1 MIVAKTAAAG
11 LGACAATRENP
22 HAAPLRLTKDESM
35 RRALIR
41 SAAGIVLG
49 VLALA
54 GTAVADAAKSRL
66 EQLMGP
72 KFREA
77 GLDRATP
84 AEIAVLEQFMIEHAG
99 ELRALTPA
107 SDTASA
113 AAVVAAEPARERR
126 ADRKSASK
134 DERVSSRIVGAFKGW
149 RPGTTLTL
157 ENGQQWRVVDDSSL
171 VIAQLDSPA
180 VTVVP
185 GTFGSWWLRVEGYNS
200 TARVKPAN

>member
-1 MIVAKTAAAG
+1 
-11 LGACAATRENP
+11 
-22 HAAPLRLTKDESM
+22 M

-41 SAAGIVLG
+41 FTAGVVLG

-54 GTAVADAAKSRL
+54 GTAVGDAAKSRL

-84 AEIAVLEQFMIEHAG
+84 AQIAVLEQFMIEHAG

-113 AAVVAAEPARERR
+113 AAVVAAEPAREQR
-126 ADRKSASK
+126 AEKKSASN
-134 DERVSSRIVGAFKGW
+134 DESVSSRIAGAFKGW

-157 ENGQQWRVVDDSSL
+157 ENGQQWRVADDSSL
-171 VIAQLDSPA
+171 ATRALDRPA
-180 VTVVP
+180 VTIEP
-185 GTFGSWWLRVEGYNS
+185 GSFGSWWLRVEGYNAA
-200 TARVKPAN
+200 ARVKPAN

>member
-1 MIVAKTAAAG
+1 
-11 LGACAATRENP
+11 
-22 HAAPLRLTKDESM
+22 M
-35 RRALIR
+35 RRAPIR
-41 SAAGIVLG
+41 SAAAVVLG
-49 VLALA
+49 VLVFA
-54 GTAVADAAKSRL
+54 GSAIGDGAKSRL

-107 SDTASA
+107 SDTPSA

-126 ADRKSASK
+126 TEKASSADDK
-134 DERVSSRIVGAFKGW
+134 RVSSRIVGAFKGW

-157 ENGQQWRVVDDSSL
+157 ENGQQWRVSDDSAL
-171 VIAQLDSPA
+171 TVPRALDGPT
-180 VTVVP
+180 VTIER
-185 GTFGSWWLRVEGYNS
+185 GAFGSWWLRVEGYNS
-200 TARVKPAN
+200 SARVKPAN

>member
-1 MIVAKTAAAG
+1 
-11 LGACAATRENP
+11 
-22 HAAPLRLTKDESM
+22 M

-41 SAAGIVLG
+41 SAAGIALG

-54 GTAVADAAKSRL
+54 GTAVGDAAKSRL

-113 AAVVAAEPARERR
+113 AAVVAAEPSRERR
-126 ADRKSASK
+126 AETKSASN
-134 DERVSSRIVGAFKGW
+134 DQGVSSRIAGPFKGW
-149 RPGTTLTL
+149 RPGATLVL
-157 ENGQQWRVVDDSSL
+157 ENGQQWRVSDDSSL
-171 VIAQLDSPA
+171 AIPRTLDRPA
-180 VTVVP
+180 VTVER
-185 GTFGSWWLRVEGYNS
+185 GSFGSWWLRVEGYN
-200 TARVKPAN
+200 TAARVKPAN